1 MSSFF
6 LATTIAGLAL
16 LQGAEPAAEAPVTTE
31 AAPVETP
38 AAPAPPAA
46 EPGALPNVDLPAQTT
61 QGEPA
66 PPQTLG
72 EPKAEAT
79 AEAVPTTTTVS
90 EVPATEAP
98 LEELVR
104 PTEKKDRS
112 GKKVAAFW
120 FITTG
125 K

>member
-6 LATTIAGLAL
+6 LATAIAGLAL

-46 EPGALPNVDLPAQTT
+46 EPGALPNMDLPAQTT

-72 EPKAEAT
+72 EPKAK
-79 AEAVPTTTTVS
+79 AETETTPLTTTVS
-90 EVPATEAP
+90 EVPATEAT

>member
-6 LATTIAGLAL
+6 LATAIAGLAL
-16 LQGAEPAAEAPVTTE
+16 VHGAEPAAEAPVTKE

-46 EPGALPNVDLPAQTT
+46 EPGALPNMDLPAQTT

-72 EPKAEAT
+72 EPKAEDQADT
-79 AEAVPTTTTVS
+79 TPTTTTVS

>member
-6 LATTIAGLAL
+6 LATAIAGLAL
-16 LQGAEPAAEAPVTTE
+16 LQGAEPTAETPVTKE

-38 AAPAPPAA
+38 AAPAPPLA
-46 EPGALPNVDLPAQTT
+46 EPGALPALDLPAQTT

-72 EPKAEAT
+72 EPKSETT
-79 AEAVPTTTTVS
+79 AESTELTTTVS

-98 LEELVR
+98 LEELIR

>member
-1 MSSFF
+1 MPNLF
-6 LATTIAGLAL
+6 LAATLAGVAL
-16 LQGAEPAAEAPVTTE
+16 LQGAEPAAEAPVTKE
-31 AAPVETP
+31 AAPAEATP
-38 AAPAPPAA
+38 APAS
-46 EPGALPNVDLPAQTT
+46 EPGALPAMDLPAQTT

-72 EPKAEAT
+72 EPKTEDAS
-79 AEAVPTTTTVS
+79 EAVPTTTTVS

-112 GKKVAAFW
+112 TRKVGAFW

>member
-1 MSSFF
+1 MSSYF
-6 LATTIAGLAL
+6 LAAMIAGVAL
-16 LQGAEPAAEAPVTTE
+16 IHGAEPAADAPVTQE
-31 AAPVETP
+31 AAPVET
-38 AAPAPPAA
+38 PAPPAA
-46 EPGALPNVDLPAQTT
+46 EPGALPNIDLPAQTT

-72 EPKAEAT
+72 EPKAET
-79 AEAVPTTTTVS
+79 PTGTTPTTTTVS